1 MLVTQE
7 QFDSLLAWLG
17 SDRESAGRKYEVIRS
32 GLVRIFVSKGF
43 NDAEDLADET
53 INRVTARLPQIS
65 GSYIGEP
72 AYYFHGVAKNIIRE
86 RVRRKE
92 ISGSVKEARFEPV
105 VEIQEDKKEDL
116 DCLDH
121 CLERLPAQKK
131 DLILDYYLHEGHQ
144 KIRHHKN
151 MAEQLRITEGA
162 FRSRAHQI
170 RLKLQNCMQQCALRK
185 NGRQCPISHS
195 EISLG
200 HSTPKH

>member
-53 INRVTARLPQIS
+53 INRVMVRLPQIR

-72 AYYFHGVAKNIIRE
+72 AYYFRGVAKNIIRE
-86 RVRRKE
+86 SVRRKE
-92 ISGSVKEARFEPV
+92 ISGSLKEARIDPV
-105 VEIQEDKKEDL
+105 IEIQEDTKEDL
-116 DCLDH
+116 NCLDH
-121 CLERLPAQKK
+121 CLERLPGQKK
-131 DLILDYYLHEGHQ
+131 DLILDYYLYEGHQ
-144 KIRHHKN
+144 KVRHHKN
-151 MAEQLRITEGA
+151 MADHLRITEGA
-162 FRSRAHQI
+162 FRSRAYQI

-185 NGRQCPISHS
+185 KGKCPFKNSG
-195 EISLG
+195 ISLG
-200 HSTPKH
+200 RVR

>member
-1 MLVTQE
+1 MTITQE
-7 QFDSLLAWLG
+7 QFESLLTWLG
-17 SDRESAGRKYEVIRS
+17 KDRDSAARRYQTIHA

-53 INRVTARLPQIS
+53 INRVMVRLPQIR

-72 AYYFHGVAKNIIRE
+72 AYYFRGVAKNIIRE
-86 RVRRKE
+86 SLRRKE
-92 ISGSVKEARFEPV
+92 VSGSLKEARFDPV
-105 VEIQEDKKEDL
+105 EGIPEDTKPDL
-116 DCLDH
+116 NCLDH

-131 DLILDYYLHEGHQ
+131 DLILDYYLYEGHK

-151 MAEQLRITEGA
+151 MADQLRITEGA

-185 NGRQCPISHS
+185 KGQQCPLRHS
-195 EISLG
+195 
-200 HSTPKH
+200 